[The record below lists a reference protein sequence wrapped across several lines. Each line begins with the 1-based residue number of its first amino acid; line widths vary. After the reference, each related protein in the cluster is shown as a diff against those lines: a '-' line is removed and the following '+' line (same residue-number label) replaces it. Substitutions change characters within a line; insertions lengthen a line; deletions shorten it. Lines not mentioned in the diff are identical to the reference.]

1 MFTNLGLSNTVL
13 VISAVIAGVILGGL
27 CAEALRRSGSF
38 FPRLPQWNVLAY
50 GGGMLLGGGLLGGC
64 MLILGGGV
72 PSTAPVDPCAGLLG
86 TPPQGGFGITTCPT
100 PTNTKS
106 AQQVLG
112 TDVPRVSTLTPS
124 VPPPLTRTADV
135 PPTTT
140 VITPTATLTVTPRPL
155 PSPFDLTLFATD
167 EKLCQKKNFQAPY
180 RVTIQGTTMTL
191 LQVDANIASVGTYT
205 PATGAFT
212 TTKTGLPGT
221 EIYTGTLT
229 FDGTTIKI
237 LGTYT
242 YTNDPNVKCV
252 GLWVISGQKVV
263 Q

>member
-1 MFTNLGLSNTVL
+1 MLEQFLPSSV
-13 VISAVIAGVILGGL
+13 VMISLAAIAGLILGGL
-27 CAEALRRSGSF
+27 CVEALRRNWPT
-38 FPRLPQWNVLAY
+38 FPRTPLMGIVAY
-50 GGGMLLGGGLLGGC
+50 GGGMMLGGTLLGGC
-64 MLILGGGV
+64 VLFLGGVAQPFV
-72 PSTAPVDPCAGLLG
+72 PLGPPTSTR
-86 TPPQGGFGITTCPT
+86 T
-100 PTNTKS
+100 PTAGIITFTPS
-106 AQQVLG
+106 V
-112 TDVPRVSTLTPS
+112 TPRSTLTPE
-124 VPPPLTRTADV
+124 PPPTIRT
-135 PPTTT
+135 PITTT
-140 VITPTATLTVTPRPL
+140 ATATLTVTPRPL
-155 PSPFDLTLFATD
+155 PSPFDITLFASD

-191 LQVDANIASVGTYT
+191 LQVDANIVSIGTYT

-263 Q
+263 P